1 VKWFFD
7 TSALYPVFIDDHAHH
22 EASLAAYLRA
32 DQSQGACAAHS
43 LAEVYATLTRMPGTN
58 RLSADQVLLALDDI
72 RGRLSVIALDP
83 DEYRAAIGDAAAEDI
98 LGGTVYDVLIAR
110 CALKS
115 KASVIYTWNL
125 KHFRRV
131 GSEGARRARTP

>member
-32 DQSQGACAAHS
+32 DPSQGACAAHS
-43 LAEVYATLTRMPGTN
+43 LAEVYATLTSMPGPN
-58 RLSADQVLLALDDI
+58 RLSSDQVLLVLDDI
-72 RGRLSVIALDP
+72 RERLTVIALDSE
-83 DEYRAAIGDAAAEDI
+83 EYRAAIGGAEEEDI
-98 LGGTVYDVLIAR
+98 LGGTVYDALIAH

-115 KASVIYTWNL
+115 KAAVIYTWNL

-131 GSEGARRARTP
+131 GPEVARRARTP

>member
-1 VKWFFD
+1 MKWFFD

-32 DQSQGACAAHS
+32 DQSHAACAAHS
-43 LAEVYATLTRMPGTN
+43 LAELYAALTSMPGPN
-58 RLSADQVLLALDDI
+58 RLSADQVLRILDDI
-72 RGRLSVIALDP
+72 RERITVIALDP
-83 DEYRAAIGDAAAEDI
+83 EEYRSAIGDAAAEDI
-98 LGGTVYDVLIAR
+98 LGGTVYDALNAR

-115 KASVIYTWNL
+115 KATVIYTWNL

-131 GSEGARRARTP
+131 GPEVARRARTP

>member
-32 DQSQGACAAHS
+32 DPSQGACAAHS
-43 LAEVYATLTRMPGTN
+43 LAEVYATLTAMPGPN
-58 RLSADQVLLALDDI
+58 RLSTDQVLLVLDDI
-72 RGRLSVIALDP
+72 RERLTIIGLDP
-83 DEYRAAIGDAAAEDI
+83 DEYRIAIGDAAAEEI
-98 LGGTVYDVLIAR
+98 IGTVCDALIAR

-115 KASVIYTWNL
+115 KAAVIYTWNL

-131 GSEGARRARTP
+131 GPEVARRARTP

>member
-22 EASLAAYLRA
+22 EASLTAYLRA
-32 DQSQGACAAHS
+32 GQSQGACAAHS
-43 LAEVYATLTRMPGTN
+43 LAEVYATLTRMPGPN

-115 KASVIYTWNL
+115 RAAIVYTWNL
-125 KHFRRV
+125 KHFLRLGPEIAKRV
-131 GSEGARRARTP
+131 RTP

>member
-7 TSALYPVFIDDHAHH
+7 TSALYPVFIGDHEHH

-32 DQSQGACAAHS
+32 NPSQGACAAHS
-43 LAEVYATLTRMPGTN
+43 MAEVYATLTRMPGPN
-58 RLSADQVLLALDDI
+58 RLSADQVLLAIDDI
-72 RGRLSVIALDP
+72 RGRLTVIAPDP
-83 DEYRAAIGDAAAEDI
+83 EEYRAAIGDAAAEEI
-98 LGGTVYDVLIAR
+98 LGGTVYDALIAR

-115 KASVIYTWNL
+115 KAAVIYTWNV

-131 GSEGARRARTP
+131 GPEVARRVRTP